1 MKRDIKTK
9 RAFTLI
15 ELLVVIAII
24 AILAGLLLP
33 ALASAK
39 EKAKRINCVS
49 NFKQWGLAQV
59 IYSNDNGDGLPTD
72 GMGQNGQ
79 WMGNSGGPD
88 DKNAWF
94 NLLPPNVAAQ
104 PLTYYYNLPGGN
116 AINKYPGP
124 MNPNTGKIWICPSAT
139 MTTASYQ
146 ALADGG
152 QWGFFS
158 MDANIDLKGTAK
170 GGFSYPN
177 MPKVINLP
185 KPSATVQ
192 FFDCAFNPL
201 TEIVNGSPQYNSD
214 NPANRFRSIANRHT
228 AGTVMSFVDGHAIYF
243 KIFSVT
249 NNPGNA
255 SEPQNPDIIWDWSVR

>member
-1 MKRDIKTK
+1 MKRDIRTE

-24 AILAGLLLP
+24 AIHAELLLP
-33 ALASAK
+33 PLASAK

-59 IYSNDNGDGLPTD
+59 IYSSDNHEGLPTD

-79 WMGNSGGPD
+79 WMGNSGGPND
-88 DKNAWF
+88 MNAWF

-104 PLTYYYNLPGGN
+104 TLSYYYGLPGGN
-116 AINKYPGP
+116 ARAKYPAPG
-124 MNPNTGKIWICPSAT
+124 NGIGKIWMCPSAT
-139 MTTASYQ
+139 MTDASYN

-177 MPKVINLP
+177 MPKTTVLP
-185 KPSATVQ
+185 NPSATVQ

-228 AGTVMSFVDGHAIYF
+228 AGTVISFVDGHATYF
-243 KIFSVT
+243 KIFNVT
-249 NNPGNA
+249 NNPANA
-255 SEPQNPDIIWDWSVR
+255 SEPPNPDIIWDWSNR

>member
-1 MKRDIKTK
+1 MKRDLKTK

-24 AILAGLLLP
+24 AILAALILP

-39 EKAKRINCVS
+39 EKARRINCVS

-59 IYSNDNGDGLPTD
+59 IYSGDNNDRLPTD

-79 WMGNSGGPD
+79 WPGNSGGPD
-88 DKNAWF
+88 DTNAWF

-104 PLTYYYNLPGGN
+104 TLAYYYHQPGGL
-116 AINKYPGP
+116 ARNKYPCPG
-124 MNPNTGKIWICPSAT
+124 NPVGKIWICPSAT
-139 MTTASYQ
+139 MTDASYA

-152 QWGFFS
+152 ANGFFS
-158 MDANIDLKGTAK
+158 MDANIDLKGTK
-170 GGFSYPN
+170 SGGFSYPN
-177 MPKVINLP
+177 MPRTINIP

-214 NPANRFRSIANRHT
+214 NPANRFRSIANRHST
-228 AGTVMSFVDGHAIYF
+228 GTVMSFVDGHATYF
-243 KIFSVT
+243 KIFNVT
-249 NNPGNA
+249 NNPSNA
-255 SEPQNPDIIWDWSVR
+255 SEPQNPDIIWDWSNR

>member
-1 MKRDIKTK
+1 MKRDNK
-9 RAFTLI
+9 RKLAFTLI

-24 AILAGLLLP
+24 AILAALLLP

-59 IYSNDNGDGLPTD
+59 IYSNDNNDGLPTD

-88 DKNAWF
+88 DTNAWF
-94 NLLPPNVAAQ
+94 NLLPSNVAGQ
-104 PLTYYYNLPGGN
+104 TLSYYYHNGGGN
-116 AINKYPGP
+116 ARTKYPCPG
-124 MNPNTGKIWICPSAT
+124 NPVGKIWICPSAT
-139 MTTASYQ
+139 MTDASYN

-158 MDANIDLKGTAK
+158 MDANIDLKGTSK

-177 MPKVINLP
+177 MPKVSTLP
-185 KPSATVQ
+185 KPTSTVQ

-201 TEIVNGSPQYNSD
+201 TEIVNASPQYNSD

-228 AGTVMSFVDGHAIYF
+228 GGTVIGFVDGHANYF
-243 KIFSVT
+243 KIFNVT
-249 NNPGNA
+249 NNPANA
-255 SEPQNPDIIWDWSVR
+255 SEPQNPDIIWDWSTR